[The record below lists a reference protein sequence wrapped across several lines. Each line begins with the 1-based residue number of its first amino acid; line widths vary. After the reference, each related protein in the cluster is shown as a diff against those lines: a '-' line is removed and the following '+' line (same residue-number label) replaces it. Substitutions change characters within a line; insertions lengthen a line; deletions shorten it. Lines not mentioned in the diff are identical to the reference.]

1 MILREGTERAAG
13 SPAGP
18 RALRGRRS
26 KKIAPIADRGS
37 KVTAVGHR
45 SFPLFACDG
54 TSTPPTRLHGT
65 GKMISIAPM
74 IMPPPDKSISYTL
87 KFSHIYG
94 CRYNLLPF
102 RITTLSFIAPF
113 KLEKICGS
121 I

>member
-74 IMPPPDKSISYTL
+74 IMPPPPRTSQLPIQLISGRFLVVGIFYWVL
-87 KFSHIYG
+87 DY
-94 CRYNLLPF
+94 LPGV
-102 RITTLSFIAPF
+102 L
-113 KLEKICGS
+113 
-121 I
+121 

>member
-74 IMPPPDKSISYTL
+74 IMPPPRTSQYPIHLNSLIFMDVGI
-87 KFSHIYG
+87 IY
-94 CRYNLLPF
+94 CLL
-102 RITTLSFIAPF
+102 
-113 KLEKICGS
+113 E
-121 I
+121 